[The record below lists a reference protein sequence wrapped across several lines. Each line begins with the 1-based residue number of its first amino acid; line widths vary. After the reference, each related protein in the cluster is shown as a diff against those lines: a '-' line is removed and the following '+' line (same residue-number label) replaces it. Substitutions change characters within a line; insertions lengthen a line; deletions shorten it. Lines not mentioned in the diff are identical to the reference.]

1 MNENV
6 LISTAAVLISIAFNW
21 LPKLRDWYTAQLDNN
36 KRLIM
41 LVALALATLAVFG
54 TACTG
59 FQIPGVAWEGTCDAA
74 GAKTLGQ
81 LFINAVALNQVAFLI
96 LPKPTK

>member
-6 LISTAAVLISIAFNW
+6 LIGATAVLISVAFNW
-21 LPKLRDWYTAQLDNN
+21 VPRLREWYAAREDNA

-41 LVALALATLAVFG
+41 LGVLALAAVAVFG

-59 FQIPGVAWEGTCDAA
+59 FQLPGVVWSGTCDVA
-74 GAKTLGQ
+74 GAKELGQ
-81 LFINAVALNQVAFLI
+81 LFISAIALNQVAFLI
-96 LPKPTK
+96 LPKPA